1 MRDALIELLTDMNR
15 RVDALDAEGDPED
28 PSAAELEP
36 FALRLWAILLTAK
49 PPTARSRFEKLAV
62 QVFALE
68 QRLKSAIGTGDKNVE
83 RLHEADEHATR
94 RAVELDNRVTL
105 HDRSIEKL
113 CERLGILSA
122 RVTDIEEKDRAREV
136 EKVAVLDRLAEDI
149 AVDEI
154 RKHCAVLATELRNP
168 DPARGWVASELD
180 KLARGG
186 GGETP

>member
-62 QVFALE
+62 QVFAFE

-94 RAVELDNRVTL
+94 RAAELDNRVTL

-122 RVTDIEEKDRAREV
+122 RVTDIKEKGACGREDARAFIKEYLAD
-136 EKVAVLDRLAEDI
+136 VAGSWAEAGYRGILEDF
-149 AVDEI
+149 D
-154 RKHCAVLATELRNP
+154 
-168 DPARGWVASELD
+168 ARFGAEQ
-180 KLARGG
+180 AGRGDA
-186 GGETP
+186 

>member
-1 MRDALIELLTDMNR
+1 MKIETADDRIVISDLDGPITIEGRDGRQITVAEDGEWTGYEAPAR
-15 RVDALDAEGDPED
+15 CRVEE
-28 PSAAELEP
+28 
-36 FALRLWAILLTAK
+36 
-49 PPTARSRFEKLAV
+49 LAV
-62 QVFALE
+62 RVFALE

-83 RLHEADEHATR
+83 RLHKADEHATR